1 MSATFFYDALS
12 AVSRMAEN
20 NGSDATFS
28 CVLWQKMDSRKVCQS
43 MMVWGIAVCQA
54 GNTLHRSGYVINTGA
69 G

>member
-1 MSATFFYDALS
+1 
-12 AVSRMAEN
+12 MAEN

-54 GNTLHRSGYVINTGA
+54 GNTPHRSGYVRNTGA

>member
-1 MSATFFYDALS
+1 MSATFFYDALN

-43 MMVWGIAVCQA
+43 MMVWGIAV
-54 GNTLHRSGYVINTGA
+54 R
-69 G
+69 